1 MDSILLMDEDVQL
14 CGQLTKFFSS
24 QGLDIEAVICSEAGV
39 LVRPCEV

>member
-1 MDSILLMDEDVQL
+1 MDSILLIDDDVQL